1 MAHVNIIHTDVSVT
15 ENKNKQGKAQIGIN
29 YAPHPLANF
38 GLNLF
43 VEVSTASA
51 LLNQRKGIVKNSL
64 AVRGLVDT
72 GATRT
77 SIDSTL
83 AKRLQLMSIGSSTSH
98 TAAGSQCTDDY
109 AIDLTFIGSRL
120 QSILNLRV
128 GSCTLNFDL
137 EKSQKKPNDL
147 TNIGLLIGRD
157 VMSLWNVTWHG
168 PTSTVFISD

>member
-1 MAHVNIIHTDVSVT
+1 MAHINIFHPGVSVT
-15 ENKNKQGKAQIGIN
+15 ENKNKRGETQIGI
-29 YAPHPLANF
+29 AHFPHMLVNM

-51 LLNQRKGIVKNSL
+51 FVSQPKGITKNHV

-77 SIDSTL
+77 SIDSSL
-83 AKRLQLMSIGSSTSH
+83 AEKLQLITTGSSTSR
-98 TAAGSQCTDDY
+98 TASGLQRTNDY
-109 AIDLTFIGSRL
+109 AIDLTFIGSKLRA
-120 QSILNLRV
+120 ILNLRV
-128 GSCTLNFDL
+128 SSCTLGFDL
-137 EKSQKKPNDL
+137 EKSQKTPNDL

-157 VMSLWNVTWHG
+157 VMSLWNITWHV